1 MRAYSSDPG
10 SLLEAVPLKK
20 AAPVISHFHQVLSLV
35 SKKTHRV
42 NFFVFT
48 RMSTE
53 RFISF
58 TYDLNLLFTRI
69 FLSAGEQLYE
79 VYCMVHVAIALTK

>member
-1 MRAYSSDPG
+1 MSMSESLFARPRQSLRGCTTEESGTSKFLFSSSTLIG
-10 SLLEAVPLKK
+10 VE
-20 AAPVISHFHQVLSLV
+20 
-35 SKKTHRV
+35 KTHRV

-48 RMSTE
+48 RMSSE

-79 VYCMVHVAIALTK
+79 VYCVGRFM